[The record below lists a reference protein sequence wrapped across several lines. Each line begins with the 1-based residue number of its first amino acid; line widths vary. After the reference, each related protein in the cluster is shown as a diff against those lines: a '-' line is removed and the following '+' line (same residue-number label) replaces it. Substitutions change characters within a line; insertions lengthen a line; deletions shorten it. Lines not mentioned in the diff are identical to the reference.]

1 MSVLLMSWNSQ
12 REKEE
17 IKRKKK
23 KIIPEEKKEKWKKE
37 KEEKEEKDE
46 KPKKRLK
53 FEYSEED
60 RKRLSKLVSIE
71 KNWNSVTVHSI
82 KWIHVHKKTTWW
94 R

>member
-23 KIIPEEKKEKWKKE
+23 KIIPEEKKEKWKK
-37 KEEKEEKDE
+37 EKEEKDE